1 MVDWFVLI
9 EQKMSIDSYNFL
21 SIFLSVRAAYLKA
34 ALKFHPDKAP
44 VEDRETYTKK
54 FQLIKK
60 IYDLFQDKD
69 LKKSYDETG
78 MTRG

>member
-1 MVDWFVLI
+1 
-9 EQKMSIDSYNFL
+9 
-21 SIFLSVRAAYLKA
+21 VRTAYLKA

-44 VEDRETYTKK
+44 VEDREEYTKK

-78 MTRG
+78 KIKLLRYK